1 MIDRIDQRI
10 LALLSNNAR
19 MTNKELSYA
28 VGLAASS
35 VHERLKRL
43 QESGLIAGAHTD
55 IRLEQIG
62 LALKALL
69 FIQMSEHKKQ
79 DLDRLLHEMVTIPEV
94 RAGWMISGRFD
105 AVVEVVTKDTTH
117 LHRLVV
123 EQFSSRPEISRIE
136 TSIVFENVVQNDLTE
151 TLALVGEPERSTNA

>member
-1 MIDRIDQRI
+1 MNIDRTDRRI

-19 MTNKELSYA
+19 MSNKELSHE

-43 QESGLIAGAHTD
+43 QESGLIAGAYTD
-55 IRLEQIG
+55 IRLEQLG
-62 LALKALL
+62 LSLKALL
-69 FIQMSEHKKQ
+69 FIQMSEHKKS
-79 DLDRLLHEMVTIPEV
+79 DLDRILREILKIPEV

-105 AVVEVVTKDTTH
+105 AVVEVLTKDTSH

-123 EQFSSRPEISRIE
+123 EQFSSREEISRIE
-136 TSIVFENVVQNDLTE
+136 TSIVFESVSQHDLAE
-151 TLALVGEPERSTNA
+151 TLALT

>member
-1 MIDRIDQRI
+1 MNIDRTDRRI

-19 MTNKELSYA
+19 MTNKELSFE

-43 QESGLIAGAHTD
+43 HESGLIAGAHTD
-55 IRLEQIG
+55 VRLEQIG
-62 LALKALL
+62 LSLKAML
-69 FIQMSEHKKQ
+69 FIQLSEHKKQ
-79 DLDRLLHEMVTIPEV
+79 DLDRLLREVLKIPEV

-105 AVVEVVTKDTTH
+105 AVVEVVTTDTTH

-136 TSIVFENVVQNDLTE
+136 TSIVFESVVQNDLSE
-151 TLALVGEPERSTNA
+151 TLQLIEEGQSVNV